1 MCLIRL
7 PLCSFTFGV
16 LQDPAAGLH
25 PATTRTAPV
34 RQQEAFPLAWQ
45 AYRGAD
51 KAYAAIAAR
60 LRAAGASGGRFFLGA
75 RPCSLDALLF
85 AHLLHHR
92 SAPVSAPE
100 LRREVWL

>member
-1 MCLIRL
+1 M
-7 PLCSFTFGV
+7 S
-16 LQDPAAGLH
+16 
-25 PATTRTAPV
+25 
-34 RQQEAFPLAWQ
+34 WQ
-45 AYRGAD
+45 AYRGAG

-60 LRAAGASGGRFFLGA
+60 LRAAGASGGRFFLGE

-100 LRREVWL
+100 LRREV